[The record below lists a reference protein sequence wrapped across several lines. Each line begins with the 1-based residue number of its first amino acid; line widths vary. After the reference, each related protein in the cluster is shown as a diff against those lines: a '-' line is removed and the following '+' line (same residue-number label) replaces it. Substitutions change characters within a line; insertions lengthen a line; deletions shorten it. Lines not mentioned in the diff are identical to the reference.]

1 MSAPVAPVAPVALVA
16 GVGRGTG
23 GAVARRFASAGYRVA
38 LLARSEGRLKEF
50 EAELDGSLA
59 IPCDVADEAAVDA
72 AVATCKA
79 ELGVPDVVVH
89 NAPRGVFGTFQ
100 EIDPADM
107 EQAFQVNTMS
117 LLYLARAV
125 APDMIDRGTGA
136 IIVTG
141 NTSAFRGKPTFSGF
155 APTTAAQRIL
165 AESMA
170 RDLGPKGIHVAY
182 VMIDAVIDLRWTRR
196 TRPHL
201 TDDDFAKPEDLAE
214 SIFQVSQQPR
224 SAWTFNMDL
233 RPFKETW

>member
-1 MSAPVAPVAPVALVA
+1 MTAPVALVA

-23 GAVARRFASAGYRVA
+23 GAVARRFATAGYRVA

-50 EAELDGSLA
+50 EAKLDGSLA
-59 IPCDVADEAAVDA
+59 IPCDVSNEAAINE
-72 AVATCKA
+72 AVATCMS
-79 ELGVPDVVVH
+79 EMGVPDVVVH

-100 EIDPADM
+100 EIDPKDM
-107 EQAFQVNTMS
+107 EEAFRVNAMS

-125 APDMIDRGTGA
+125 APDMVNRGSGA

-141 NTSAFRGKPTFSGF
+141 NTSAFRGKPDYSGF
-155 APTTAAQRIL
+155 APTKAAQRIL

-196 TRPHL
+196 RRPHL
-201 TDDDFAKPEDLAE
+201 KDEDFAKPVDLAE

-233 RPFKETW
+233 RPFKEVW

>member
-1 MSAPVAPVAPVALVA
+1 MTAPVALVA

-23 GAVARRFASAGYRVA
+23 GAVARRFSIAGYRVA

-50 EAELDGSLA
+50 EAKLDGSLA
-59 IPCDVADEAAVDA
+59 IPCDVSNEAAINE
-72 AVATCKA
+72 AVATCMS
-79 ELGVPDVVVH
+79 EMGVPDVVVH

-100 EIDPADM
+100 EIDPKDM
-107 EQAFQVNTMS
+107 EEAFRVNTMS

-125 APDMIDRGTGA
+125 APDMVNRGSGA

-141 NTSAFRGKPTFSGF
+141 NTSAFRGKPDYSGF
-155 APTTAAQRIL
+155 APTKAAQRIL

-196 TRPHL
+196 SRPHL
-201 TDDDFAKPEDLAE
+201 KDEDFAKPDDLAE

-233 RPFKETW
+233 RPFKENW

>member
-1 MSAPVAPVAPVALVA
+1 MTAPVALVA

-23 GAVARRFASAGYRVA
+23 GAVARRFATAGYRVA

-50 EAELDGSLA
+50 EGKLDGSLA
-59 IPCDVADEAAVDA
+59 IPCDVSNETAVNEAA
-72 AVATCKA
+72 ATCMS
-79 ELGVPDVVVH
+79 EIGVPDVVVH
-89 NAPRGVFGTFQ
+89 NTPRGVFGTFQ
-100 EIDPADM
+100 EIDPKDM
-107 EQAFQVNTMS
+107 EEAFRVNTMS

-125 APDMIDRGTGA
+125 APDMVNRGSGA

-141 NTSAFRGKPTFSGF
+141 NTSAFRGKPAFSGF
-155 APTTAAQRIL
+155 APTKAAQRIL
-165 AESMA
+165 AESLA

-196 TRPHL
+196 NRPHL
-201 TDDDFAKPEDLAE
+201 KDEDFAKPDDLAE

>member
-1 MSAPVAPVAPVALVA
+1 MTAPVALVA

-23 GAVARRFASAGYRVA
+23 GAVARRFATAGYRVA

-50 EAELDGSLA
+50 EGKLDGSLA
-59 IPCDVADEAAVDA
+59 IPCDVSNETAVNE
-72 AVATCKA
+72 AVAICMS

-100 EIDPADM
+100 EIDPKDM
-107 EQAFQVNTMS
+107 EEAFRVNTMS

-125 APDMIDRGTGA
+125 APDMVNRGSGA

-141 NTSAFRGKPTFSGF
+141 NTSAFRGKPAFSGF
-155 APTTAAQRIL
+155 APTKAAQRIL
-165 AESMA
+165 AESLA

-196 TRPHL
+196 NRPHL
-201 TDDDFAKPEDLAE
+201 KDEDFAKPDDLAE

-233 RPFKETW
+233 RPFKESW

>member
-1 MSAPVAPVAPVALVA
+1 MTAPVALVA

-23 GAVARRFASAGYRVA
+23 GAVARRFTAAGYRVA

-50 EAELDGSLA
+50 EAKLDGSLA
-59 IPCDVADEAAVDA
+59 IPCDVSNETAVNEAA
-72 AVATCKA
+72 ATCMS
-79 ELGVPDVVVH
+79 EIGVPDVVVH

-100 EIDPADM
+100 EIDPKDM
-107 EQAFQVNTMS
+107 EEAFRVNTMS

-125 APDMIDRGTGA
+125 APDMVNRGSGA

-141 NTSAFRGKPTFSGF
+141 NTSAFRGKPAFSGF
-155 APTTAAQRIL
+155 APTKAAQRIL
-165 AESMA
+165 AESLA
-170 RDLGPKGIHVAY
+170 RDLGPKGIHIAY

-196 TRPHL
+196 NRPHL
-201 TDDDFAKPEDLAE
+201 KDEDFAKPDDLAE

>member
-1 MSAPVAPVAPVALVA
+1 MTAPVALVA

-23 GAVARRFASAGYRVA
+23 GAVARRFATAGYRVA

-50 EAELDGSLA
+50 EAKLDGSLA
-59 IPCDVADEAAVDA
+59 IPCDVSNEAAINE
-72 AVATCKA
+72 AVATCMS

-100 EIDPADM
+100 EIDPKDM
-107 EQAFQVNTMS
+107 EEAFRVNTMS

-125 APDMIDRGTGA
+125 AADMVNRGSGA

-141 NTSAFRGKPTFSGF
+141 NTSAFRGKPDYSGF
-155 APTTAAQRIL
+155 APTKAAQRIL

-196 TRPHL
+196 SRPHL
-201 TDDDFAKPEDLAE
+201 KDEDFAKPDDLAE

-233 RPFKETW
+233 RPFKEIW

>member
-1 MSAPVAPVAPVALVA
+1 MTAPVALVA

-23 GAVARRFASAGYRVA
+23 GAVARRFATAGYRIA

-50 EAELDGSLA
+50 EAKLDGSLA
-59 IPCDVADEAAVDA
+59 IPCDVSNEAAINE
-72 AVATCKA
+72 AVATCMS

-100 EIDPADM
+100 EIDPKDM
-107 EQAFQVNTMS
+107 EEAFRVNTMS

-125 APDMIDRGTGA
+125 AADMVNRGSGA

-141 NTSAFRGKPTFSGF
+141 NTSAFRGKPDYSGF
-155 APTTAAQRIL
+155 APTKAAQRIL

-196 TRPHL
+196 SRPHL
-201 TDDDFAKPEDLAE
+201 KDEDFAKPDDLAE